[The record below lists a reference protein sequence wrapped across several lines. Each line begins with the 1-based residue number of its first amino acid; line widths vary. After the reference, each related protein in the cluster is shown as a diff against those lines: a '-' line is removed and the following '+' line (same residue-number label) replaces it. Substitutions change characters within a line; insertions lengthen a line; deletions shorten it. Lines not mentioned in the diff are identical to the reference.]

1 LSTNAGPLAGTRVI
15 DLTSVVMGPWATH
28 VLADYGAD
36 VIKIEPP
43 GGDII
48 RTAGPMRN
56 PLMGPVFL
64 NSARGKRSVVLDL
77 KRAPDRAA
85 LLKLCANADVFMH
98 NVRRQAMA
106 RLDLG
111 YETVARANP
120 AIVYVSLLGYDR
132 EGPKADLP
140 AYDDLMQGACGLA
153 SLFALAGGAAPQFV
167 PALIADRYVGV
178 TAVNAVL
185 AALLE
190 RNRTGAGQAID
201 VPMFETM
208 VELVLSDHLGGHT
221 FEPPIGPFGY
231 QRTLSPFR
239 RPYRTSD
246 GFVCVLLYN
255 DAHWD
260 TFFRITGNGDRY
272 RSDSH
277 LCDPE
282 GRRSDFDRAYATV
295 AEIVATRSTGDWI
308 ELLRANDVPV
318 AEVNE
323 LAALLHEPQLTAT
336 GFIATH
342 DHPSEGRI
350 RSVRSPARFGGTR
363 PEHSAAAPRL
373 GEHTLEVLREAGL
386 DEASIHAIAGRGG
399 MPPVLE

>member
-1 LSTNAGPLAGTRVI
+1 LSAGPLAGTRVI

-64 NSARGKRSVVLDL
+64 NSSRGKRSVVLDL
-77 KRAPDRAA
+77 KQPQDRAA
-85 LLKLCANADVFMH
+85 LLKLCASADVFMH

-111 YETVARANP
+111 YEVVARANP

-132 EGPKADLP
+132 QGPKADLP

-153 SLFALAGGAAPQFV
+153 SLFTASGDDAPQFV
-167 PALIADRYVGV
+167 PALVADRYVGV

-190 RNRTGAGQAID
+190 RTRTGAGQAID

-260 TFFRITGNGDRY
+260 TFFRITGNLERY
-272 RSDSH
+272 ASDAH
-277 LCDPE
+277 LSDPE
-282 GRRSDFDRAYATV
+282 GRRRDFNRTYGAV
-295 AEIVATRSTGDWI
+295 AEILAMRTTADWL
-308 ELLRANDVPV
+308 ELLRANDIPV
-318 AEVNE
+318 AEVND
-323 LAALLHEPQLTAT
+323 LAALLREPQLTAT
-336 GFIATH
+336 GFIETH
-342 DHPSEGRI
+342 EHPSEGRI
-350 RSVRSPARFGGTR
+350 RSVRAPARFDGSR
-363 PEHSAAAPRL
+363 PERAAPAPQL
-373 GEHTLEVLREAGL
+373 GEHTAEVLREAGV
-386 DEASIHAIAGRGG
+386 DEASIRAI
-399 MPPVLE
+399 VN